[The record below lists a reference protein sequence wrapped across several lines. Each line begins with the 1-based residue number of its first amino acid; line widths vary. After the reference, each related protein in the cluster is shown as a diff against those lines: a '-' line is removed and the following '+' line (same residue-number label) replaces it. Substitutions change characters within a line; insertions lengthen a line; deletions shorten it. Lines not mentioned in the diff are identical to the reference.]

1 MAYRFFFFLRN
12 NLKIFFSSVNN
23 NYDNCNILVISKMEF
38 EFLIIYIY
46 IERIRVLQN
55 AREVIGT
62 SRCNKLKR

>member
-1 MAYRFFFFLRN
+1 MYFFLRN

-23 NYDNCNILVISKMEF
+23 YDNCNVLVISKMEF
-38 EFLIIYIY
+38 EFLITYIYIY

-62 SRCNKLKR
+62 SRRNKLKR